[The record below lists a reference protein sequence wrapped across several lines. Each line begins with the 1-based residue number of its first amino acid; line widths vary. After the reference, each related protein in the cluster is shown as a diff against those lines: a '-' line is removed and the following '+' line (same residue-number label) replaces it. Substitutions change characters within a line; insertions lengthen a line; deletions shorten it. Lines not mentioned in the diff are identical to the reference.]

1 MKPTVPRPY
10 FALLALATAGAL
22 SGCAGAGALSQGS
35 APELSAIETSA
46 ATNPD
51 PDYKLSP
58 EEAELN
64 CKRLAGKVQI
74 RILEFRSGLK
84 PEESSAIA
92 RAIDNANAFAE
103 GSTAGPSVAEVHKK
117 DVAQLYAYNKQLADK
132 NCKSFDIAKAL
143 ASTDTVPSPT
153 VQPKKPAH

>member
-1 MKPTVPRPY
+1 MKPINPHPY
-10 FALLALATAGAL
+10 FVLLALAMAGGL

-35 APELSAIETSA
+35 PPEMSAIETSA
-46 ATNPD
+46 NTNPD

-92 RAIDNANAFAE
+92 RAIDSANAFAE
-103 GSTAGPSVAEVHKK
+103 GSMAGPSVTEAHKK
-117 DVAQLYAYNKQLADK
+117 DVAQLYAYNKQLAGK
-132 NCKSFDIAKAL
+132 NCRSFDIAKAL

-153 VQPKKPAH
+153 VLPQKPAH